1 MKIKIT
7 INLDN
12 FENVSIESSEHNE
25 ARDCVA
31 EIKGARTLFRDRHV
45 PSFMDRVFGRT

>member
-12 FENVSIESSEHNE
+12 FENVSIESSEHDTG
-25 ARDCVA
+25 RDCVA
-31 EIKGARTLFRDRHV
+31 EIKGTKELFRGRHV
-45 PSFMDRVFGRT
+45 PGFMDRVFGRA